1 MSRVARKDNHMA
13 RADQIEKVVPANAAA
28 PAPEPTIEQ
37 VRELLFGEK
46 QRSNEQQHR
55 DIEAS
60 IEVLRRDMTERF
72 AMMEA
77 RMADMDREI
86 ERRHATTID
95 GIGMALADLGAHV
108 RKLAE
113 PSPNRK

>member
-1 MSRVARKDNHMA
+1 MSRVARKETNMA
-13 RADQIEKVVPANAAA
+13 RAEQSEKVVPVNDVA

-46 QRSNEQQHR
+46 HRSNEQQHR

-60 IEVLRRDMTERF
+60 IESLRRDMLERF
-72 AMMEA
+72 AMLESRVADLDREVEA
-77 RMADMDREI
+77 R
-86 ERRHATTID
+86 HASTID
-95 GIGMALADLGAHV
+95 GIGLALADLGAHV

-113 PSPNRK
+113 PRRGT

>member
-1 MSRVARKDNHMA
+1 MSRVARKETHMA
-13 RADQIEKVVPANAAA
+13 RAESNEKTAPVNGQA

-60 IEVLRRDMTERF
+60 IEALRRDMMERF
-72 AMMEA
+72 AMLES
-77 RMADMDREI
+77 RVADLDREV
-86 ERRHATTID
+86 ESRHATTID

-113 PSPNRK
+113 PRGRK

>member
-1 MSRVARKDNHMA
+1 MSRAARKETTMA
-13 RADQIEKVVPANAAA
+13 RAEQIEKAVPVNGTA
-28 PAPEPTIEQ
+28 PGPEPTIEQ

-46 QRSNEQQHR
+46 HRSNEQQHR

-60 IEVLRRDMTERF
+60 IEGLRRDMLERF
-72 AMMEA
+72 AMLES
-77 RMADMDREI
+77 RMADMDREV

-113 PSPNRK
+113 PRGGK